1 MGLVRSWEFFIPPQ
15 QVDRSPKYVPFTGS
29 LHTSQIPPSPR
40 STRQAPSPLIQAFDL
55 DPRRILRRRSSL
67 VVDDLPAD
75 FKRHSL
81 TDDAGILEEL
91 EPTNGVNGKPD
102 GIKIEHQ
109 DEKSPVPLSSSAE
122 KKKPTQFEEPD
133 ANNLLDVFGF

>member
-1 MGLVRSWEFFIPPQ
+1 VRSWEFFIPPQ
-15 QVDRSPKYVPFTGS
+15 QVDRSPKHVPFTGS

-40 STRQAPSPLIQAFDL
+40 SVRQAPSPLLQAFDL

-91 EPTNGVNGKPD
+91 EPTNGVNGKAD
-102 GIKIEHQ
+102 EAKTEHQ
-109 DEKSPVPLSSSAE
+109 NEKLPAPLSSAE

-133 ANNLLDVFGF
+133 ANNLLDAFGF

>member
-1 MGLVRSWEFFIPPQ
+1 L
-15 QVDRSPKYVPFTGS
+15 
-29 LHTSQIPPSPR
+29 L
-40 STRQAPSPLIQAFDL
+40 QAFDI

-81 TDDAGILEEL
+81 ADDAGITEEP
-91 EPTNGVNGKPD
+91 ETTNGVNGKS
-102 GIKIEHQ
+102 KET
-109 DEKSPVPLSSSAE
+109 EKKQQNEKMPLSPTAE

-133 ANNLLDVFGF
+133 ANSLLDSFGF